1 MFDEVLLSFISDH
14 FAFYRK
20 INDNKSLK
28 KDLVDNIFTMVYK
41 SLKEEDKE

>member
-28 KDLVDNIFTMVYK
+28 KDLWTTYSQWFIRA
-41 SLKEEDKE
+41 